1 MKTID
6 ALGKACPIPVIMAKN
21 EIEANRAALT
31 VVVDNETAVK
41 NLKKMAGYQNY
52 SFSVTGEG
60 ERFEV
65 VLTPAGEA
73 PEMELTES
81 FINKLHDKS
90 LEDWCIFV
98 GSQTIG
104 TGDDELGKNL
114 MRMFFY
120 TLTEEKQLP
129 QHILFMN
136 GGVKLPTLDD
146 DIAAHLKT
154 LIDRGVSVLVCGACL
169 NYYGLTDALQAGEVS
184 NMYDIA
190 GVMFRAD
197 KVINL

>member
-65 VLTPAGEA
+65 VLTPAGKA

-146 DIAAHLKT
+146 DIAVHLKT

-169 NYYGLTDALQAGEVS
+169 NYYGLTDTLQAGEVS